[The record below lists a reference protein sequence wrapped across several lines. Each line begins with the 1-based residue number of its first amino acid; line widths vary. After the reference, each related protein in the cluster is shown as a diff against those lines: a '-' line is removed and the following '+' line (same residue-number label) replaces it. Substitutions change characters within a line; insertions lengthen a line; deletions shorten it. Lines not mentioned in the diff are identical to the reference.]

1 MMIRATLIA
10 VLLLAATPAA
20 ADVAAGPRI
29 VVPAHDINRGD
40 TIGDSDLAY
49 VTLTSAPTVSGVVTS
64 MTELDGMQ
72 ARRVLRAGEPVRGDD
87 VRRPILVTKG
97 STVTMTFDAPGVT
110 LTAVGKAMTEGG
122 MGETVT
128 ILNPVSYR
136 QITGVVTGAGQARA
150 GDITA
155 VVPQQLAA
163 TP

>member
-1 MMIRATLIA
+1 MIRTSLIA
-10 VLLLAATPAA
+10 ALLVAASPAM
-20 ADVAAGPRI
+20 ADVAGTRI

-40 TIGDSDLAY
+40 MIGDSDLSY
-49 VTLTSAPTVSGVVTS
+49 VTLTAPPTVSGLVTS

-72 ARRVLRAGEPVRGDD
+72 ARRVLRAGEPLRGDD

-122 MGETVT
+122 LGETVT
-128 ILNPVSYR
+128 ILNPISYR
-136 QITGVVTGAGQARA
+136 QITGIVTGAGQARA
-150 GDITA
+150 GDVTPI
-155 VVPQQLAA
+155 VSKQLAA